1 MLREEI
7 DLAALVRR
15 RIKNLKPIS
24 PESFGKKHLPYN
36 PEYEMESIERTVEV
50 SREDVSRRTI
60 KVKKGFLV

>member
-24 PESFGKKHLPYN
+24 PENFVKKHPQFN

-50 SREDVSRRTI
+50 SREDVIRRTI

>member
-24 PESFGKKHLPYN
+24 PENLVKKHPQFN

-50 SREDVSRRTI
+50 SREDVIRRTI